1 MIERIVK
8 VSEIAEGVFMVGSV
22 KVEKVPGISFSDVLF
37 PAIHLATGSPDPVL
51 ARVRFLDGRSKDIFV
66 PAAAGTA
73 GAQLP
78 SPAAAS
84 GPVRITV
91 DPSGGPDSGA
101 AGPRRPRWV
110 WIAMLAGILVVALVA
125 LVLVFARGNAPTEVS
140 ATPRYPVSL
149 PAGFVPLAGA
159 GTVVVGSQSGL
170 LVFIDAATGKE
181 LTYSAQSAD
190 ANLSRVA
197 PTKPEEVLLVAGDG
211 AVAMDSTMAVTVIK
225 DGSVDFLEG
234 KRLLSR
240 SRFPVLY
247 TPGNDAKAPEFFF
260 LDAQGSPAPLPA
272 GPASSVVFGAVKPAN
287 APVKVVYAIAGAKIA
302 VRDGETLNAPVSL
315 VPPVPGATLSG
326 WVTVT
331 ATAAVVQWKAPGGA
345 ATILAAHDLVTGKTI
360 GDQQKVAAAAPV
372 PVRLTSDATFT
383 TGSADYQISADGVTV
398 VATPKDGA
406 VVSGFPC
413 MKAAPGS
420 DPVEQ
425 EIAGQGMVCDR
436 WAFPAQPRFIF
447 SPDPSSTESVVA
459 VVPSGAEDFAI
470 VEGQKR

>member
-8 VSEIAEGVFMVGSV
+8 VSEIAEGVFKVGSV
-22 KVEKVPGISFSDVLF
+22 KVETVPGISFSEVLF
-37 PAIHLATGSPDPVL
+37 PAIHAATGSPSPVL
-51 ARVRFLDGRSKDIFV
+51 ARVRFLDGRTKDIFV
-66 PAAAGTA
+66 PAGAGTA

-78 SPAAAS
+78 NPATAS
-84 GPVRITV
+84 GPVRTTV
-91 DPSGGPDSGA
+91 DPSSRPDRGA
-101 AGPRRPRWV
+101 VGPRRPRWV
-110 WIAMLAGILVVALVA
+110 WIATLAGILIVALVVVMF
-125 LVLVFARGNAPTEVS
+125 VLARGNAPTEAS
-140 ATPRYPVSL
+140 ATPQYPVSL

-159 GTVVVGSQSGL
+159 GGVVIGNQSGL

-181 LTYSAQSAD
+181 LTYSAQSAG
-190 ANLSRVA
+190 ATLARVA
-197 PTKPEEVLLVAGDG
+197 PAKPEEVLLVAGDG

-247 TPGNDAKAPEFFF
+247 TPGNDAKAPEFFL
-260 LDAQGSPAPLPA
+260 LDAQGDPAPLPA
-272 GPASSVVFGAVKPAN
+272 GPASSVVFGAVRSAN

-315 VPPVPGATLSG
+315 VPPVPGATISG

-331 ATAAVVQWKAPGGA
+331 ATAAVVQWKAPGGIE
-345 ATILAAHDLVTGKTI
+345 TFLAAHDLVTGKTI
-360 GDQQKVAAAAPV
+360 GSQQKISAATPV
-372 PVRLTSDATFT
+372 PARLTSDATFT
-383 TGSADYQISADGVTV
+383 TGSTDYQISANGVTV
-398 VATPKDGA
+398 LATPTDGA

-413 MKAAPGS
+413 RKAAPGS

-470 VEGQKR
+470 VEGQQR